1 MKVRPYTMTARAD
14 AVRDTGQRILAAA
27 RARFS
32 REYFDDVTLDEV
44 ARDAGVTVQTVIR
57 RFGSKDG
64 LVRELTAMLRPV
76 VMEQRDHAPVGDID
90 GIVANLLDH
99 YEDLGDLVMLLLR
112 QEEQIP
118 AYAEVTTLGKQWHS
132 EWVSRAFAPWLDLL
146 TGAPRDRLHGQLVAM
161 CDVYVWYLLRRQQ
174 GLSRR
179 QTHLALAELLNGVL
193 R

>member
-1 MKVRPYTMTARAD
+1 MSEYAQVEEFVRN
-14 AVRDTGQRILAAA
+14 
-27 RARFS
+27 
-32 REYFDDVTLDEV
+32 EV
-44 ARDAGVTVQTVIR
+44 AAITGKPVESVTPTTV
-57 RFGSKDG
+57 
-64 LVRELTAMLRPV
+64 LVGGGRV
-76 VMEQRDHAPVGDID
+76 VDSA
-90 GIVANLLDH
+90 
-99 YEDLGDLVMLLLR
+99 DLVMLLLR